1 MSAGIK
7 LELLG
12 LIDGAVADGWAHA
25 RACRVL
31 DLADVRAYRW
41 RARLREHG
49 TVEDRDPGGGAV
61 HGLLA
66 WEEQAILDLIEQWGP
81 VDRSHR
87 KLAHRGS
94 YTGTVFV
101 SPSTV
106 LRVAL
111 KHRVKLLGERV
122 RARPVL
128 AAMPQVPW
136 ERNRIWIWDAT
147 HFTRCKRVAYAIVDL
162 VTRYWIGYLLSTEQ
176 THTQAQLLF
185 ARALEDQGLLG
196 PDGLPLRGDDED
208 GPILVAW
215 SDNGAEMTAIDTR
228 QFMALMA
235 IAQHHGRPG
244 TPTDQA
250 HVESFFSHLKG
261 DWPHLVEIR
270 DPAALDTELHRIR
283 REYNTVRLHASIG
296 YVTPDD
302 EHHGRGPAIRRARTA
317 GMHRAHAERIKQN
330 RANKS

>member
-1 MSAGIK
+1 MSAETK

-12 LIDGAVADGWAHA
+12 LIDQAVTGGWAHA

-31 DLADVRAYRW
+31 DLADVRAHRW
-41 RARLREHG
+41 RARLRESG
-49 TVEDRDPGGGAV
+49 TLEDRDSGGGAV

-66 WEEQAILDLIEQWGP
+66 WEEQAILDLIEQWGW

-94 YTGTVFV
+94 YVGQVFV

-111 KHRVKLLGERV
+111 KNRVELPGEPV

-128 AAMPQVPW
+128 PAFPQVPW
-136 ERNRIWIWDAT
+136 EKNRIWIWDAT
-147 HFTRCKRVAYAIVDL
+147 HFTRAKRVAYAIVDV
-162 VTRYWIGYLLSTEQ
+162 VTRYWIGYLLTSEQ
-176 THTQAQLLF
+176 THTQVQLLF
-185 ARALEDQGLLG
+185 ATALEDQGLLG
-196 PDGLPLRGDDED
+196 PDGLPLRDEQE

-215 SDNGAEMTAIDTR
+215 SDNGSEMKAIDTR

-250 HVESFFSHLKG
+250 HIESFFSHLKG
-261 DWPHLVEIR
+261 DWPHLTGI
-270 DPAALDTELHRIR
+270 DDAGALDAELARIR
-283 REYNTVRLHASIG
+283 GEYNTVRLHAAIG

-317 GMHRAHAERIKQN
+317 GMRRAQAERIKQN

>member
-1 MSAGIK
+1 VSAETK

-12 LIDGAVADGWAHA
+12 LIDQAVGDGWAHA

-31 DLADVRAYRW
+31 DLADSRAHHW
-41 RARLREHG
+41 RQRLRDTG
-49 TVEDRDPGGGAV
+49 SLEDRDPGGGAV

-66 WEEQAILDLIEQWGP
+66 WEEQAILDLIETWGW

-111 KHRVKLLGERV
+111 KNQVVLPGEPV
-122 RARPVL
+122 RPRPVL
-128 AAMPQVPW
+128 PAMPQVPW
-136 ERNRIWIWDAT
+136 ERNRIWIWDAS
-147 HFTRCKRVAYAIVDL
+147 HFTRCKRVAYAIVDV
-162 VTRYWIGYLLSTEQ
+162 VTRYWIGYLLTTEQ
-176 THTQAQLLF
+176 THTQVQLLF
-185 ARALEDQGLLG
+185 ASALEDQGLLG
-196 PDGLPLRGDDED
+196 ANGLPLRDDHD
-208 GPILVAW
+208 RPILVAW
-215 SDNGAEMTAIDTR
+215 SDNGAEMTASDTR

-250 HVESFFSHLKG
+250 HIESFFSHLKG

-270 DPAALDTELHRIR
+270 DPAALDAELARIR
-283 REYNTVRLHASIG
+283 GEYNTVRLHAAIG
-296 YVTPDD
+296 YVTPED
-302 EHHGRGPAIRRARTA
+302 EHHGRGPAIRRARAA
-317 GMHRAHAERIKQN
+317 GMRRAQAERIKQN
-330 RANKS
+330 RASKT